1 MEQIKR
7 EQIEDLS
14 LCKFLKDYYNIKFTE
29 DWEVGIWNFACE
41 CTSDGYEIWTIY
53 DKKGQL
59 NGGIQEA
66 VFYYEDGLAKYFFEN
81 LDEFS
86 NGVIYA
92 LDVEDS
98 LQDEWDG
105 DKEYILENLGLIEE
119 EEKEEEVK
127 E

>member
-14 LCKFLKDYYNIKFTE
+14 LCEFLKDYY
-29 DWEVGIWNFACE
+29 GIVFKDKWSTNSWNFACE
-41 CTSDGYEIWTIY
+41 STSDGYEIWVIY
-53 DKKGQL
+53 DEKGKL

-66 VFYYEDGLAKYFFEN
+66 VFYEEDGLVKYFFEN
-81 LDEFS
+81 LDEFQD
-86 NGVIYA
+86 GVIYA
-92 LDVEDS
+92 LDVEES

-119 EEKEEEVK
+119 EEEEEVK
-127 E
+127 A

>member
-14 LCKFLKDYYNIKFTE
+14 LCEFLKDYY
-29 DWEVGIWNFACE
+29 GIVFKDKWSTNSWNFACE
-41 CTSDGYEIWTIY
+41 CTSDGYEIWVIY
-53 DKKGQL
+53 DEKGQL

-66 VFYYEDGLAKYFFEN
+66 VFYEEDGLVKYFFEN

-92 LDVEDS
+92 VDVEES

-119 EEKEEEVK
+119 EEEEEVK
-127 E
+127 A